1 MAIKLD
7 FYNLNTS
14 NRIVYINDEIYTE
27 IARDITKQIDSLIAN
42 DIKDTETNK
51 KVIEEC
57 YPGVSTDFQSK
68 RDNIPHV
75 TVYVDSPGGSVYS
88 MFTIYDKLVE
98 LQKHCIVDILG
109 SGIIA
114 SAAVPIFLS
123 IDKKHR
129 KCSKNTTFLIHQAS
143 DLEFGTLKDIED
155 QTVELKR
162 LNDNVFNIIM
172 QNTSISK
179 EQLDEVYEKKK
190 DWIISADEAKKL
202 GIVSE
207 VL

>member
-57 YPGVSTDFQSK
+57 YPGVSTDFLSK

-179 EQLDEVYEKKK
+179 EQLDEVY
-190 DWIISADEAKKL
+190 
-202 GIVSE
+202 
-207 VL
+207 